1 MLVVPNLSF
10 GKIAKFS
17 VPIRRGI
24 FILILLL
31 SWIPLAAPIYFFGRD
46 ANLASI
52 LAIALLY
59 IEFIILVQFW
69 GKKVYQQP
77 HLLRRYG
84 LEISRRN
91 FQRFFQG
98 LGIGLFSLF
107 GFFILEALLGWV
119 IWQSPSAKLPQF
131 ILEGFLVSV
140 GIGFAE
146 ELLFRGWLLD
156 ELERDYKPKVA
167 LWVSSVVYALLHFIK
182 PVAEILR
189 TWFQFPGLVLLGLIF
204 VWAKRDEHGRW
215 KMEDGRWK
223 KLMGTQIP
231 TNEDG
236 RWKMEDGRWKKW
248 MGTQIPIKEE
258 GRRKKEEIRNKK
270 EEIRNKKWM
279 GSNCKDLVDSGV
291 LNSKEKDKLIYYRQ
305 ELLGLPIGI
314 HAGFVW
320 GYYIINVGGLVK
332 YSSLVGEWVVGING
346 NPLAGVMGWFF
357 LGAIALFIQR
367 K

>member
-1 MLVVPNLSF
+1 MPNLSF
-10 GKIAKFS
+10 GKIAKFP
-17 VPIRRGI
+17 VPIRIGI
-24 FILILLL
+24 FILTLLL
-31 SWIPLAAPIYFFGRD
+31 SWIPLAAPIYFFGED

-77 HLLRRYG
+77 YLLRRYG

-91 FQRFFQG
+91 FQKFFQG

-131 ILEGFLVSV
+131 ILEGLLVSL

-167 LWVSSVVYALLHFIK
+167 LWVSSIVYALLHFIK

-204 VWAKRDEHGRW
+204 VWAKRG
-215 KMEDGRWK
+215 
-223 KLMGTQIP
+223 
-231 TNEDG
+231 
-236 RWKMEDGRWKKW
+236 
-248 MGTQIPIKEE
+248 EE
-258 GRRKKEEIRNKK
+258 GRRKKEEGRRKK
-270 EEIRNKKWM
+270 WMWTQNSTKDEGRRKKWM
-279 GSNCKDLVDSGV
+279 GTNCKDRVDGGV
-291 LNSKEKDKLIYYRQ
+291 LNPTEKDKLIYYQQ

-332 YSSLVGEWVVGING
+332 YSSVVGEWIVGIDG
-346 NPLAGVMGWFF
+346 NPLAGVMGWLF

>member
-1 MLVVPNLSF
+1 MPNLSF
-10 GKIAKFS
+10 GKIAKFP
-17 VPIRRGI
+17 VPIRIGI
-24 FILILLL
+24 FILTLFL

-69 GKKVYQQP
+69 GKKVYQQS

-91 FQRFFQG
+91 FQKFFQG
-98 LGIGLFSLF
+98 LGIGLVSLF

-204 VWAKRDEHGRW
+204 VWAKCD
-215 KMEDGRWK
+215 
-223 KLMGTQIP
+223 
-231 TNEDG
+231 
-236 RWKMEDGRWKKW
+236 
-248 MGTQIPIKEE
+248 EE
-258 GRRKKEEIRNKK
+258 GRRKKEEGRRN
-270 EEIRNKKWM
+270 KWM
-279 GSNCKDLVDSGV
+279 GTQTPTNEEERRNKWMGTQTPTNYKHRLDGGV
-291 LNSKEKDKLIYYRQ
+291 FNPKEKDKLIYYQQ

-332 YSSLVGEWVVGING
+332 YSSVVGEWIVGING

>member
-1 MLVVPNLSF
+1 MPNLSL

-17 VPIRRGI
+17 VPIRIGI

-91 FQRFFQG
+91 FYQFFQG
-98 LGIGLFSLF
+98 LGIGLVSLF
-107 GFFILEALLGWV
+107 GFFILEAFLGWV

-131 ILEGFLVSV
+131 ILEGLLISL

-167 LWVSSVVYALLHFIK
+167 LWVSSIVYALLHFIK
-182 PVAEILR
+182 PVEEILR
-189 TWFQFPGLVLLGLIF
+189 TWVQFPGLVLLGLVF
-204 VWAKRDEHGRW
+204 VWAKRD
-215 KMEDGRWK
+215 
-223 KLMGTQIP
+223 
-231 TNEDG
+231 
-236 RWKMEDGRWKKW
+236 
-248 MGTQIPIKEE
+248 EE
-258 GRRKKEEIRNKK
+258 GRRKKEEGR
-270 EEIRNKKWM
+270 RKKWM
-279 GSNCKDLVDSGV
+279 GANCKNRLDGGV
-291 LNSKEKDKLIYYRQ
+291 LNPKEKDELIYCQQ

-332 YSSLVGEWVVGING
+332 YSSVVGEWIVGING

-357 LGAIALFIQR
+357 LGAIALLIQR
-367 K
+367 R

>member
-1 MLVVPNLSF
+1 MPNLSLF
-10 GKIAKFS
+10 GKIVKFS
-17 VPIRRGI
+17 APARIGI
-24 FILILLL
+24 FILTLLL
-31 SWIPLAAPIYFFGRD
+31 SWIPLAAPIYFFGQD

-59 IEFIILVQFW
+59 IEFIILVRFW

-91 FQRFFQG
+91 FQKFFQG

-107 GFFILEALLGWV
+107 GLFILEIFLGWV
-119 IWQSPSAKLPQF
+119 VWQSPSEKLPQF
-131 ILEGFLVSV
+131 ILEGLFVSI

-167 LWVSSVVYALLHFIK
+167 LWVSSIVYAGLHFIK
-182 PVAEILR
+182 PVGEIFL
-189 TWFQFPGLVLLGLIF
+189 TWPQFPGLVLLGLIF
-204 VWAKRDEHGRW
+204 VLAKRSSR
-215 KMEDGRWK
+215 K
-223 KLMGTQIP
+223 KLGKATEQ
-231 TNEDG
+231 
-236 RWKMEDGRWKKW
+236 K
-248 MGTQIPIKEE
+248 
-258 GRRKKEEIRNKK
+258 
-270 EEIRNKKWM
+270 
-279 GSNCKDLVDSGV
+279 
-291 LNSKEKDKLIYYRQ
+291 Q

-332 YSSLVGEWVVGING
+332 YSGVVAEWVVGVNG
-346 NPLAGVMGWFF
+346 NPLAGLTGLLF
-357 LGAIALFIQR
+357 LGAIALWMRNSQIR
-367 K
+367 LR

>member
-1 MLVVPNLSF
+1 MPNLSF

-17 VPIRRGI
+17 VPIRIGI
-24 FILILLL
+24 FILTLFLG
-31 SWIPLAAPIYFFGRD
+31 WIPLAAPIYFFGRD

-77 HLLRRYG
+77 HLLRHYG
-84 LEISRRN
+84 LEISRVN
-91 FQRFFQG
+91 FQNFFQG
-98 LGIGLFSLF
+98 LGIGLVSLF

-131 ILEGFLVSV
+131 ILEGLLVSV

-167 LWVSSVVYALLHFIK
+167 LWVSSIVYALLHFIK
-182 PVAEILR
+182 PVEEILR
-189 TWFQFPGLVLLGLIF
+189 IWFQFPGLVLLGLIF
-204 VWAKRDEHGRW
+204 VWAKRGSV
-215 KMEDGRWK
+215 
-223 KLMGTQIP
+223 
-231 TNEDG
+231 
-236 RWKMEDGRWKKW
+236 
-248 MGTQIPIKEE
+248 EE
-258 GRRKKEEIRNKK
+258 GRRKKEEGRRHPPLPPFERKK
-270 EEIRNKKWM
+270 EEGIPPCPPLKGRRKKWM
-279 GSNCKDLVDSGV
+279 VTQNPTNYQHRVDSGV
-291 LNSKEKDKLIYYRQ
+291 LNPKEKDKLTYYQ
-305 ELLGLPIGI
+305 QQLLGLPIGI

-332 YSSLVGEWVVGING
+332 YSSVVGEWIVGING

>member
-1 MLVVPNLSF
+1 MPNLSF
-10 GKIAKFS
+10 GKIAKFPVS
-17 VPIRRGI
+17 IRIGI
-24 FILILLL
+24 FILTLLL

-91 FQRFFQG
+91 FQNFFQG

-182 PVAEILR
+182 PVEEILR

-204 VWAKRDEHGRW
+204 VWAKRDE
-215 KMEDGRWK
+215 
-223 KLMGTQIP
+223 
-231 TNEDG
+231 
-236 RWKMEDGRWKKW
+236 
-248 MGTQIPIKEE
+248 E
-258 GRRKKEEIRNKK
+258 GRRKKEEGRRSKWMETQNPTKEEGRKNKEERRRKK
-270 EEIRNKKWM
+270 EEGRKKKWM
-279 GSNCKDLVDSGV
+279 GTNCKDFVDGGV
-291 LNSKEKDKLIYYRQ
+291 LNLKEKNKLTYYQ
-305 ELLGLPIGI
+305 QKLLGLPIGI

-332 YSSLVGEWVVGING
+332 YSGVVGEWIVGING

>member
-1 MLVVPNLSF
+1 MPNLSF
-10 GKIAKFS
+10 SKIAKFP
-17 VPIRRGI
+17 VPIRVGI
-24 FILILLL
+24 FILTLLL
-31 SWIPLAAPIYFFGRD
+31 SWIPLAAPIYFFGQD

-91 FQRFFQG
+91 FQNFFQG

-131 ILEGFLVSV
+131 ILEGFLVSL

-167 LWVSSVVYALLHFIK
+167 LWVSSFVYALLHFIK
-182 PVAEILR
+182 PVEEILR

-204 VWAKRDEHGRW
+204 VWAKRDEEGRR
-215 KMEDGRWK
+215 KKEAGRRK
-223 KLMGTQIP
+223 Q
-231 TNEDG
+231 EEG
-236 RWKMEDGRWKKW
+236 RRK
-248 MGTQIPIKEE
+248 QEE
-258 GRRKKEEIRNKK
+258 GRRKK
-270 EEIRNKKWM
+270 WM
-279 GSNCKDLVDSGV
+279 ETNCKDLVDRGV
-291 LNSKEKDKLIYYRQ
+291 LNSKEKDKWIYYQQ

-332 YSSLVGEWVVGING
+332 YSSVVGEWIIGING

>member
-1 MLVVPNLSF
+1 MPNLLF
-10 GKIAKFS
+10 GKIAKFP
-17 VPIRRGI
+17 VPIRIGI
-24 FILILLL
+24 FILTLLL
-31 SWIPLAAPIYFFGRD
+31 SWIPLAAPIYFFGQD
-46 ANLASI
+46 ANLVSI

-77 HLLRRYG
+77 HLLRHYG

-91 FQRFFQG
+91 FQNFFQG

-107 GFFILEALLGWV
+107 GFFILEGFLGWV

-131 ILEGFLVSV
+131 ILEGFLVSL

-167 LWVSSVVYALLHFIK
+167 LWVSSIVYALLHFIK
-182 PVAEILR
+182 PVEEILR

-204 VWAKRDEHGRW
+204 VWAKRDEEGRR
-215 KMEDGRWK
+215 KE
-223 KLMGTQIP
+223 
-231 TNEDG
+231 
-236 RWKMEDGRWKKW
+236 
-248 MGTQIPIKEE
+248 EE
-258 GRRKKEEIRNKK
+258 GRRKK
-270 EEIRNKKWM
+270 WM
-279 GSNCKDLVDSGV
+279 ETNFKDLVDRGV
-291 LNSKEKDKLIYYRQ
+291 LNSKEKDKLIYYQ
-305 ELLGLPIGI
+305 QQLLGLPIGI

-332 YSSLVGEWVVGING
+332 YSTVVGEWIVGING